1 MAMTMFDEVTSMI
14 CMTSQQQI
22 SNSWFQMQ
30 RVLID
35 GVGNYTYEK
44 KDYMVVCEVGKTGS
58 SREPP
63 NVRIPILR
71 LRYTRT
77 VSLVLYLSTLT
88 DKPSC

>member
-1 MAMTMFDEVTSMI
+1 MVWAT
-14 CMTSQQQI
+14 
-22 SNSWFQMQ
+22 
-30 RVLID
+30 
-35 GVGNYTYEK
+35 TYEK

-88 DKPSC
+88 DNPLVSLMHLTLLE